1 MNKSTS
7 LGVGGEVTRCDILQA
22 LNDRL
27 KRMKN
32 ENAVTF
38 QSHTLVKADKKEVG
52 CSDVTVLDLQATPL
66 RTEKQLLVT
75 LVV

>member
-7 LGVGGEVTRCDILQA
+7 LGVGGGVTRGDILQA

-38 QSHTLVKADKKEVG
+38 QSHTLVRQERSG
-52 CSDVTVLDLQATPL
+52 MF
-66 RTEKQLLVT
+66 
-75 LVV
+75 